1 MPWRSRKC
9 CLYVFIIHREASG
22 RILQGAFKGGM
33 SVMNELLNIFKAL
46 SDETR
51 LRIMKL
57 LEHGELC
64 VCDIVAA
71 FDMIQPKV
79 SFHLGVLKKAGLLK
93 DRKQGKWM
101 HYRIDD
107 SDMFKRFLIL
117 SIMERIPEDKPKED
131 KKRLEK
137 FLKNKTE
144 GTQIIS
150 IAERCCEKG

>member
-1 MPWRSRKC
+1 MM
-9 CLYVFIIHREASG
+9 
-22 RILQGAFKGGM
+22 Q
-33 SVMNELLNIFKAL
+33 ELTNVFKAL

-51 LRIMKL
+51 LRIIKL
-57 LEHGELC
+57 LERGELC

-79 SFHLGVLKKAGLLK
+79 SFHLGVLKKAGLVK

-117 SIMERIPEDKPKED
+117 SIMERIPEDKLKED